1 MIRYWSLGTIVISD
15 WVLCSDQK
23 LVIRNIGVWLLVSFL
38 NKVAKGVKKLIK
50 SRKKKLINWQN
61 LQYICFG
68 SIFCSVW
75 IGCPAKDKDSM

>member
-50 SRKKKLINWQN
+50 SNKKS
-61 LQYICFG
+61 C
-68 SIFCSVW
+68 
-75 IGCPAKDKDSM
+75 

>member
-15 WVLCSDQK
+15 WILCSDQK

-50 SRKKKLINWQN
+50 SHKKVAKLAKLTIYLLWFYF
-61 LQYICFG
+61 L
-68 SIFCSVW
+68 FCLDWMS
-75 IGCPAKDKDSM
+75 SERQR